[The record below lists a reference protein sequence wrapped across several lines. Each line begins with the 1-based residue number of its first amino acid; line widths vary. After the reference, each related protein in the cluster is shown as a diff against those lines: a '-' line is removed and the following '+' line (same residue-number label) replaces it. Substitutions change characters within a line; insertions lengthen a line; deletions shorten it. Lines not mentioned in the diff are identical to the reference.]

1 MASTVVQVRVDE
13 KIKKEVS
20 EIFGL
25 LGLTLS
31 DGFRLFMNRVV
42 AESGIPFPMKL
53 DKIDSY
59 SDLYDVSEY
68 FVDPEVI
75 Q

>member
-20 EIFGL
+20 EILGM

-31 DGFRLFMNRVV
+31 DGLRLFMNRVV
-42 AESGIPFPMKL
+42 AERGIPFPMKL
-53 DKIDSY
+53 EKIDSY